1 MASVIPPEVIEEI
14 KSRTDIVELIGSFVQ
29 LKRSGTNNFK
39 GLCPFH
45 QEKTPSFH
53 VDGARQMFHCFGCG
67 KGGDALRFLMD
78 KENLVF
84 VDAVHMLASRAGV
97 IIPEYSGPETGHR
110 EAQQRGSFRERLLLA
125 NETMAQFFAEMLR
138 RNPDGAVGKY
148 LQSRGLSIEEA
159 LHYQI
164 GASPD
169 GWTAGLEYARR
180 KGFTEEE
187 LLAAGL
193 IRKKEGSDR
202 VYDQFRNRL
211 TFAIANEQGR
221 ICGFSARSLE
231 PKPMDG
237 GKYIN
242 TSETPVFRKGN
253 MLYGLSLA
261 RKAIVENNLAVL
273 CEGQMDT
280 IAYHRAGINYAV
292 APLGTAF
299 TPEQAKVLK
308 RYTSRLL
315 LSFDADS
322 AGVKAVERAAEI
334 LLPLSMDVKVI
345 RIPGGKDPDE
355 VFSTGGREALKAV
368 LASAQP
374 LLSVLTAGLPD
385 KFDLSTPVG
394 RGGAAAWVANYLK
407 RVENLVEREGYVA
420 EAAAILKV
428 SVDAIYAE
436 IAGQKRIER
445 RREEFSRPENSQ
457 PEVSAV
463 PVTQR
468 MVYPAALLSLFELA
482 ANSEDCARMIAEML
496 EPEELDSKDPLTVA
510 LNTLINAA
518 LNGEYEQ
525 GINRIRDS
533 LAERPVPEISRILVE
548 HPQSPDPEKAA
559 ADSVA
564 EFRRLRKRD
573 SKRDLMVKLRN
584 SASPEEKLELLKKIA
599 ELQ

>member
-1 MASVIPPEVIEEI
+1 MASVIPPEIIEEI

-78 KENLVF
+78 KENIVF

-97 IIPEYSGPETGHR
+97 IIPEYSGTDTDHR
-110 EAQQRGSFRERLLLA
+110 EAQRRGNLRERLLLA

-138 RNPDGAVGKY
+138 RNPEGSVGKY

-164 GASPD
+164 GAAPD
-169 GWTAGLEYARR
+169 AWTAGLEYALRR
-180 KGFTEEE
+180 GFTQEE

-193 IRKKEGSDR
+193 IRRKEGSDR
-202 VYDQFRNRL
+202 TYDQFRNRL

-261 RKAIVENNLAVL
+261 RKAIVENNLAIL

-308 RYTSRLL
+308 R
-315 LSFDADS
+315 
-322 AGVKAVERAAEI
+322 
-334 LLPLSMDVKVI
+334 
-345 RIPGGKDPDE
+345 
-355 VFSTGGREALKAV
+355 
-368 LASAQP
+368 
-374 LLSVLTAGLPD
+374 
-385 KFDLSTPVG
+385 
-394 RGGAAAWVANYLK
+394 
-407 RVENLVEREGYVA
+407 
-420 EAAAILKV
+420 
-428 SVDAIYAE
+428 
-436 IAGQKRIER
+436 
-445 RREEFSRPENSQ
+445 
-457 PEVSAV
+457 
-463 PVTQR
+463 
-468 MVYPAALLSLFELA
+468 
-482 ANSEDCARMIAEML
+482 
-496 EPEELDSKDPLTVA
+496 
-510 LNTLINAA
+510 
-518 LNGEYEQ
+518 
-525 GINRIRDS
+525 
-533 LAERPVPEISRILVE
+533 
-548 HPQSPDPEKAA
+548 
-559 ADSVA
+559 
-564 EFRRLRKRD
+564 
-573 SKRDLMVKLRN
+573 
-584 SASPEEKLELLKKIA
+584 
-599 ELQ
+599 